1 MTESNWTKGPWS
13 VIPRGPNNEYR
24 SFYVVDLY
32 GARFPHGRFDG
43 IAETGPLVLR
53 PEAEANARLIAAAPD
68 LAEACEA
75 AEMFMRDVG
84 SQSKA
89 LELVR
94 AALRKAKGEA

>member
-1 MTESNWTKGPWS
+1 MT
-13 VIPRGPNNEYR
+13 
-24 SFYVVDLY
+24 DLEEQKRL
-32 GARFPHGRFDG
+32 A
-43 IAETGPLVLR
+43 AEKKRKDALR
-53 PEAEANARLIAAAPD
+53 AAAPD